1 MSSCTD
7 ERNAQILIQV
17 LKAHGIKKVI
27 ASPGTTNACLVSSM
41 QSDPFFE
48 IYSAPEER
56 SGAYMACG
64 MAAESGEPVV
74 LSCTG
79 ATASRNY
86 MPALT
91 EAFYRKLPIL
101 TVTSSRRNAYIGHN
115 CDQVT
120 DRTVLPNDVAKIS
133 VQMPIVLDGVSEW
146 NCTINANKAVLEL
159 YHRGG
164 GPAHINLETTYS
176 KKKVTD
182 IQPVRIIRRFMKYDE
197 LPNITTQ
204 RVCIFVGAH
213 VEMDDK
219 LERAISEF
227 CKKYNGIVLCDHTS
241 NYRGEYRAFCNIVA
255 NQYYWKSTIQN
266 VELMVHIGDIS
277 SSDYKIQAKEVW
289 RVNPDGEIRD
299 TFQKLYNVFE
309 MKEVEF
315 FEYYN
320 KKKKDYSNNEL
331 LLAYRQ
337 EEKEILSR
345 MPELPFSNIWIASVT
360 AKKLPA
366 DSVLHLGIRN
376 SLRSWNYFDTQETVT
391 GYSNTGGFGID
402 GSLSTVIGAALCHP
416 DRLYYCV
423 LGDLAF
429 FYDMNALGNRHVPS
443 NIRTDEYA
451 LAKARQENILLTTNK
466 KNWTIIRPYKTYNNN
481 RLQLGMY
488 EKEEWLYR
496 LMMGKTL
503 VFPNEL
509 KKRKTTLTYAAD
521 VAVAISELIENESA
535 YGEIFHITTTESLS
549 WEDAFEKYTS
559 ILSETTGKQFHIKY
573 VDDIEMFYNIWNP
586 YQIKYDC
593 NIDRRFD
600 NSKINR
606 ATNNK
611 LQYTLVAEGINKCL
625 KKFIESPEWRNI
637 NWKLNFW
644 MDNITG
650 EKTKIWDADGLKEKA
665 RYVKYCIKK

>member
-64 MAAESGEPVV
+64 MAAEGGEPVV

-133 VQMPIVLDGVSEW
+133 VQMPIVLDDVSEW
-146 NCTINANKAVLEL
+146 NCIINANKAVLEL

-176 KKKVTD
+176 KKKVAD

-197 LPNITTQ
+197 FPNITAQ

-255 NQYYWKSTIQN
+255 DQYYWKSTIQN

-320 KKKKDYSNNEL
+320 KKKQDYSNSEL
-331 LLAYRQ
+331 LIAYHQ

-345 MPELPFSNIWIASVT
+345 MPEFPFSNIWIASVT
-360 AKKLPA
+360 AKKLPSN
-366 DSVLHLGIRN
+366 SVLHLGIRN

-443 NIRTDEYA
+443 NIRILVVNNGLGFEMKFPASWGYSIANSIGVSEDNYVCAAGHYSSPDLIKSYVYGLGFEYLKVSTKEQYLDCLPKIVSNEKQDRTLVVEIVVNSENEDVALNLIGSIMVDESNV
-451 LAKARQENILLTTNK
+451 AKAAIK
-466 KNWTIIRPYKTYNNN
+466 KAIGKKGIDAIK
-481 RLQLGMY
+481 
-488 EKEEWLYR
+488 K
-496 LMMGKTL
+496 MMG
-503 VFPNEL
+503 
-509 KKRKTTLTYAAD
+509 R
-521 VAVAISELIENESA
+521 
-535 YGEIFHITTTESLS
+535 
-549 WEDAFEKYTS
+549 
-559 ILSETTGKQFHIKY
+559 
-573 VDDIEMFYNIWNP
+573 
-586 YQIKYDC
+586 
-593 NIDRRFD
+593 
-600 NSKINR
+600 
-606 ATNNK
+606 
-611 LQYTLVAEGINKCL
+611 
-625 KKFIESPEWRNI
+625 
-637 NWKLNFW
+637 
-644 MDNITG
+644 
-650 EKTKIWDADGLKEKA
+650 
-665 RYVKYCIKK
+665 

>member
-133 VQMPIVLDGVSEW
+133 VQMPIVIDDVSEW

-182 IQPVRIIRRFMKYDE
+182 IQPVRIIKRFMKYDE

-255 NQYYWKSTIQN
+255 DQYYWKSTIQN

-331 LLAYRQ
+331 LIAYRQ
-337 EEKEILSR
+337 EEKAILSR

-443 NIRTDEYA
+443 NIRILVVNNGLGFEMKFPASWGYSIANSIGVSEDNYVCAAGHYSSPDLIKSYVYGLGFEYLKVSTKEQYLDCLPKIVSNEKQDRTLVVEIVVNSENEDAALNLIGSIMVDESNV
-451 LAKARQENILLTTNK
+451 AKAVIK
-466 KNWTIIRPYKTYNNN
+466 KAIGKKGIDAIK
-481 RLQLGMY
+481 
-488 EKEEWLYR
+488 K
-496 LMMGKTL
+496 MMG
-503 VFPNEL
+503 
-509 KKRKTTLTYAAD
+509 R
-521 VAVAISELIENESA
+521 
-535 YGEIFHITTTESLS
+535 
-549 WEDAFEKYTS
+549 
-559 ILSETTGKQFHIKY
+559 
-573 VDDIEMFYNIWNP
+573 
-586 YQIKYDC
+586 
-593 NIDRRFD
+593 
-600 NSKINR
+600 
-606 ATNNK
+606 
-611 LQYTLVAEGINKCL
+611 
-625 KKFIESPEWRNI
+625 
-637 NWKLNFW
+637 
-644 MDNITG
+644 
-650 EKTKIWDADGLKEKA
+650 
-665 RYVKYCIKK
+665 

>member
-64 MAAESGEPVV
+64 MAAEGGEPVV

-133 VQMPIVLDGVSEW
+133 VQMPIVLDDVSEW
-146 NCTINANKAVLEL
+146 NCIINANKAVLEL

-176 KKKVTD
+176 KKKVAD

-197 LPNITTQ
+197 FPNITAQ

-255 NQYYWKSTIQN
+255 DQYYWKSTIQN

-320 KKKKDYSNNEL
+320 KKKQDYSNSEL
-331 LLAYRQ
+331 LIAYHQ

-345 MPELPFSNIWIASVT
+345 MPEFPFSNIWIASVT
-360 AKKLPA
+360 AKKLPSN
-366 DSVLHLGIRN
+366 SVLHLGIRN

-443 NIRTDEYA
+443 NIRILVVNNGLGFEMKFPASWGYSIANSIGVSEDNYVCAAGHYSSPDLIKSYVYGLGFEYLKVSTKEQYLDCLPKIVSNEKQDRVLVVEIVVNSENEDAALNLIGSIMVDESNV
-451 LAKARQENILLTTNK
+451 AKAAIK
-466 KNWTIIRPYKTYNNN
+466 KAIGKKGIDAIK
-481 RLQLGMY
+481 
-488 EKEEWLYR
+488 K
-496 LMMGKTL
+496 MMG
-503 VFPNEL
+503 
-509 KKRKTTLTYAAD
+509 R
-521 VAVAISELIENESA
+521 
-535 YGEIFHITTTESLS
+535 
-549 WEDAFEKYTS
+549 
-559 ILSETTGKQFHIKY
+559 
-573 VDDIEMFYNIWNP
+573 
-586 YQIKYDC
+586 
-593 NIDRRFD
+593 
-600 NSKINR
+600 
-606 ATNNK
+606 
-611 LQYTLVAEGINKCL
+611 
-625 KKFIESPEWRNI
+625 
-637 NWKLNFW
+637 
-644 MDNITG
+644 
-650 EKTKIWDADGLKEKA
+650 
-665 RYVKYCIKK
+665 